1 MSRSFTI
8 TAECLGTKLEWD
20 SGVSLAESVIEGLS
34 EELAA
39 KCATSQVTGDGYCGT
54 VVHRMQ
60 GLVAYYHM
68 SSLATEMFK
77 RKGTTHA
84 VMLRGMC
91 NDYEDVVQ
99 SAQEL
104 TLLLGEESL
113 FTNAEA
119 ARHVVDK
126 VLAKVEE
133 MNVAFGVPCAY
144 AELKAGDMIGDMMG
158 EDLTLD
164 GFQTVFD
171 TQDWALTLTVSAS
184 Y

>member
-39 KCATSQVTGDGYCGT
+39 KCATSQAEGDGYCGT
-54 VVHRMQ
+54 VTHRMQ

-68 SSLATEMFK
+68 SGLATEMFK
-77 RKGTTHA
+77 RKRTSHA

-91 NDYEDVVQ
+91 NDYEDVMH

-104 TLLLGEESL
+104 TFLLGEESL

-119 ARHVVDK
+119 ARCIAGE
-126 VLAKVEE
+126 VLKKVEE
-133 MNVAFGVPCAY
+133 LNVLFGVRTAFT
-144 AELKAGDMIGDMMG
+144 EMKG
-158 EDLTLD
+158 EGLLSEAVTLNDL
-164 GFQTVFD
+164 QNVFD
-171 TQDWALTLTVSAS
+171 TQDWALTVNVSAS

>member
-20 SGVSLAESVIEGLS
+20 SGVSLAESVVEGLS

-39 KCATSQVTGDGYCGT
+39 KCAKSQEAGDGFCGT
-54 VVHRMQ
+54 VSHSMV

-77 RKGTTHA
+77 RKGTAHA

-104 TLLLGEESL
+104 TLLLGEESV
-113 FTNAEA
+113 FTDAEA
-119 ARHVVDK
+119 ARHVVGE
-126 VLAKVEE
+126 VLKYVEE
-133 MNVAFGVPCAY
+133 PNVLFGVRTAFTKM
-144 AELKAGDMIGDMMG
+144 EG
-158 EDLTLD
+158 EGLLSEAVTLNDL
-164 GFQTVFD
+164 QNVFD
-171 TQDWALTLTVSAS
+171 TKDWALTLTVSAS

>member
-20 SGVSLAESVIEGLS
+20 SGVSLAELVIEGLS

-39 KCATSQVTGDGYCGT
+39 KCATSQATGDGYCGT
-54 VVHRMQ
+54 VTHRMQ

-68 SSLATEMFK
+68 SGLATEMFK
-77 RKGTTHA
+77 RKGTSHA

-104 TLLLGEESL
+104 ALLLGEESL
-113 FTNAEA
+113 FTSAEA
-119 ARHVVDK
+119 ARCIAGE
-126 VLAKVEE
+126 VLKQVEE
-133 MNVAFGVPCAY
+133 LNVLFGVRTAFTKM
-144 AELKAGDMIGDMMG
+144 EG
-158 EDLTLD
+158 EGLLSEAVTLNDL
-164 GFQTVFD
+164 QNVFD

>member
-1 MSRSFTI
+1 MSRSFTM

-20 SGVSLAESVIEGLS
+20 SGVSLAESVVEGLS

-39 KCATSQVTGDGYCGT
+39 KCATSQATGDGYCGT
-54 VVHRMQ
+54 VTHRMQ

-68 SSLATEMFK
+68 SRLATEMFK
-77 RKGTTHA
+77 RKGTAHA

-104 TLLLGEESL
+104 TLLLGGESL
-113 FTNAEA
+113 FPNAEA
-119 ARHVVDK
+119 ARCIADK
-126 VLAKVEE
+126 VLQRVEE
-133 MNVAFGVPCAY
+133 INVAFGVPSAL
-144 AELKAGDMIGDMMG
+144 AALKLEGLLG
-158 EDLTLD
+158 EAVTLNDL
-164 GFQTVFD
+164 QNVFD

-184 Y
+184 H